1 MYGRKGQSIQLGG
14 YCTAV
19 LVETVYRCTG
29 TGIGVSVYRCIGVG
43 VSVYLVWRVYSSA
56 DPKCETCER
65 RFTVARLE
73 LGCS

>member
-29 TGIGVSVYRCIGVG
+29 TGVGVSVYRCIGVG
-43 VSVYLVWRVYSSA
+43 VSVYLIWQLCTRVLI
-56 DPKCETCER
+56 KN
-65 RFTVARLE
+65 ARLASDV
-73 LGCS
+73 LR